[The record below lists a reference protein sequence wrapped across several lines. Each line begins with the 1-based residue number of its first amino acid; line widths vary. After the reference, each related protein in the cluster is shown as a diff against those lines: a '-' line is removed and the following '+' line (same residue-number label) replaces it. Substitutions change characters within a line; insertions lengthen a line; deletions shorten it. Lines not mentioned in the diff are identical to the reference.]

1 VFAGDG
7 AFAVP
12 SVPAGNNSQRQPLH
26 VTKTIEK
33 SPESKA
39 VKDSDRPSNSSV
51 DHEVVKDDDEDD
63 EMLLYE
69 DTGNDEYYEEDEYY
83 D

>member
-1 VFAGDG
+1 M
-7 AFAVP
+7 
-12 SVPAGNNSQRQPLH
+12 PAGNSSQRQPLQ
-26 VTKTIEK
+26 VTKATEK
-33 SPESKA
+33 SHESKTA
-39 VKDSDRPSNSSV
+39 KDSDHPRNSSV